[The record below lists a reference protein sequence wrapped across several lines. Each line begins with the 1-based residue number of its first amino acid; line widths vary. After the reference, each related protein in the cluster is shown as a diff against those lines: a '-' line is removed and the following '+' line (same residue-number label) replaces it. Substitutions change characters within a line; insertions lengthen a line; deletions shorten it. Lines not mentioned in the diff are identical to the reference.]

1 MLKIFFYAFEN
12 EIQSQIKNH
21 RDNIKPM
28 INF

>member
-12 EIQSQIKNH
+12 EIQSQIKNYSA
-21 RDNIKPM
+21 NIKPM